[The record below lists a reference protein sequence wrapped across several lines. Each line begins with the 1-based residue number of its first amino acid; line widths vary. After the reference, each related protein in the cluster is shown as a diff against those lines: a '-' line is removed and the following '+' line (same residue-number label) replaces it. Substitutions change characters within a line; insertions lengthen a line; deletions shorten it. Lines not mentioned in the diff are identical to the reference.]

1 MGTYN
6 CIPDLRGN
14 NSKSKIVR
22 KIEFGAARIAQRTCC
37 ECNSN
42 SSLRNSFGG
51 ARAASQKFWYSKV
64 CNSGRLAAPQI
75 SAETIP
81 SPKSFLVRSLDF
93 SKAMQ
98 LEKTLN
104 LVQLELHHKTL
115 RMQLELQRGQIE
127 FGATPVIHQT
137 FWCSKFCNS

>member
-1 MGTYN
+1 MEGPQRYSAHLSQTYLVKFVVTF
-6 CIPDLRGN
+6 DV
-14 NSKSKIVR
+14 KIVR

-42 SSLRNSFGG
+42 SSLKNRFGG

-64 CNSGRLAAPQI
+64 CNSGRLAASQI

-81 SPKSFLVRSLDF
+81 SLKSLLVRSLDF

-98 LEKTLN
+98 LEKTLKVARIGYGSVGLDKVWN
-104 LVQLELHHKTL
+104 LLL
-115 RMQLELQRGQIE
+115 
-127 FGATPVIHQT
+127 
-137 FWCSKFCNS
+137 